1 MNRVIQIYLINT
13 LFFFL
18 LLYSNKALS
27 FEYNLYGSIQPEY
40 SLFID
45 GDGRH
50 NQSREKPS
58 ILGTA
63 NFTTFIQDDNAKIS
77 ISALSRYDREDHNRS
92 YFDFQKLK
100 YEYYFDDATIKLGNE
115 IVFWGVNE
123 SFHLVDIINQ
133 SNLAENLSGTKK
145 LGQPMIAASFYR
157 DFGDVDFYFLP
168 YFRERVFPGANGR
181 PRLKLEIDE
190 NSISYESSKSEK
202 HIDLAVRYS
211 LMIDDFDIG
220 FSHFYGHSRNPKLII
235 NQSSFKLDQHY
246 PLLSQ
251 TGIDIQATKDSWL
264 YKFEA
269 ISAELM
275 SERHLSAAGG
285 LEYTYYGLNNSS
297 QDLGLIIEYLFDDR
311 NDYPFNNEGSIGL
324 RWTRNDINSSA
335 LLAGSIIDLDGN
347 SNQFFIEYE
356 QRLKNDFKI
365 FVEAIISGSIDSSD
379 YNYAFKD
386 DSNFKIKIAKY
397 F

>member
-1 MNRVIQIYLINT
+1 MIRVIQLYLIYI
-13 LFFFL
+13 LFIV
-18 LLYSNKALS
+18 ALIS
-27 FEYNLYGSIQPEY
+27 PSRASSLEYNLYGSIQPEY
-40 SLFID
+40 SLFIN

-77 ISALSRYDREDHNRS
+77 ISALGRYDREDDNRS
-92 YFDFQKLK
+92 YFDLQKLK
-100 YEYYFDDATIKLGNE
+100 YEYYFDDATIKFGNE

-145 LGQPMIAASFYR
+145 LGQPMIALSFYK
-157 DFGDVDFYFLP
+157 DFGDVDFYMLP
-168 YFRERVFPGANGR
+168 YFREQVFPGTKGR
-181 PRLKLEIDE
+181 PRLKFEIDE
-190 NSISYESSKSEK
+190 NSISYESSKAEK
-202 HIDLAVRYS
+202 HTDFAIRYS
-211 LMIDDFDIG
+211 TIIDDFDIG
-220 FSHFYGHSRNPKLII
+220 ISHFHGNSRNPSLSI
-235 NQSSFKLDQHY
+235 NQSSFKLDQY
-246 PLLSQ
+246 YSLLSQ
-251 TGIDIQATKDSWL
+251 TGVDIQGTKDSWL
-264 YKFEA
+264 YKLEA

-275 SERHLSAAGG
+275 SERYFSAAGG
-285 LEYTYYGLNNSS
+285 FEYTYYGLRNSS
-297 QDLGLIIEYLFDDR
+297 QDLGIIIEYLFDDR
-311 NDYPFNNEGSIGL
+311 NDHPYNNEGSIGM
-324 RWTRNDINSSA
+324 RWTKNDIHSTA
-335 LLAGSIIDLDGN
+335 ILAGSIIDLDGN

-365 FVEAIISGSIDSSD
+365 FIESNINGSIDNSD

-386 DSNFKIKIAKY
+386 DTNLKIKLAKY

>member
-1 MNRVIQIYLINT
+1 
-13 LFFFL
+13 
-18 LLYSNKALS
+18 
-27 FEYNLYGSIQPEY
+27 
-40 SLFID
+40 
-45 GDGRH
+45 
-50 NQSREKPS
+50 
-58 ILGTA
+58 
-63 NFTTFIQDDNAKIS
+63 
-77 ISALSRYDREDHNRS
+77 
-92 YFDFQKLK
+92 
-100 YEYYFDDATIKLGNE
+100 
-115 IVFWGVNE
+115 
-123 SFHLVDIINQ
+123 
-133 SNLAENLSGTKK
+133 
-145 LGQPMIAASFYR
+145 MIAASFYR

-168 YFRERVFPGANGR
+168 YFRERIFPGANGR

-202 HIDLAVRYS
+202 HIDLALRYS

-356 QRLKNDFKI
+356 QRLKNEFKI

>member
-1 MNRVIQIYLINT
+1 VT
-13 LFFFL
+13 LL
-18 LLYSNKALS
+18 SSSRALS

-40 SLFID
+40 SLFTN
-45 GDGRH
+45 GDGKH

-145 LGQPMIAASFYR
+145 LGQPMIAASLNR
-157 DFGDVDFYFLP
+157 DFGDVDFYILP
-168 YFRERVFPGANGR
+168 YFREQIFPGAKGR

-211 LMIDDFDIG
+211 LMIDDYDIG
-220 FSHFYGHSRNPKLII
+220 FSHFYGHSRNPKLIL

-275 SERHLSAAGG
+275 SERHLSVAGG

-297 QDLGLIIEYLFDDR
+297 QDLGIIVEYLFDDR
-311 NDYPFNNEGSIGL
+311 NDHPFNNEGSIGL

-365 FVEAIISGSIDSSD
+365 FLEAIISGSIDSSD

-386 DSNFKIKIAKY
+386 DTNFKVKIAKY

>member
-1 MNRVIQIYLINT
+1 
-13 LFFFL
+13 
-18 LLYSNKALS
+18 
-27 FEYNLYGSIQPEY
+27 
-40 SLFID
+40 
-45 GDGRH
+45 
-50 NQSREKPS
+50 
-58 ILGTA
+58 
-63 NFTTFIQDDNAKIS
+63 
-77 ISALSRYDREDHNRS
+77 
-92 YFDFQKLK
+92 
-100 YEYYFDDATIKLGNE
+100 
-115 IVFWGVNE
+115 
-123 SFHLVDIINQ
+123 
-133 SNLAENLSGTKK
+133 
-145 LGQPMIAASFYR
+145 
-157 DFGDVDFYFLP
+157 
-168 YFRERVFPGANGR
+168 
-181 PRLKLEIDE
+181 
-190 NSISYESSKSEK
+190 
-202 HIDLAVRYS
+202 
-211 LMIDDFDIG
+211 MIDDYDIG
-220 FSHFYGHSRNPKLII
+220 FSHFYGHSRNPKLIL

-275 SERHLSAAGG
+275 SERHLSVAGG

-297 QDLGLIIEYLFDDR
+297 QDLGIIVEYLFDDR
-311 NDYPFNNEGSIGL
+311 NDHPFNNEGSIGL

-365 FVEAIISGSIDSSD
+365 FLEAIISGSIDSSD

-386 DSNFKIKIAKY
+386 DTNFKVKIAKY

>member
-13 LFFFL
+13 LFVFL

-45 GDGRH
+45 GDGKH

-63 NFTTFIQDDNAKIS
+63 NFSTFIQDDNAKIS

-181 PRLKLEIDE
+181 PRLELEIDE

-202 HIDLAVRYS
+202 HIDLALRYS

-386 DSNFKIKIAKY
+386 DSNLKIKIAKY

>member
-1 MNRVIQIYLINT
+1 MIRVIQLYLIYTFIIAT
-13 LFFFL
+13 LL
-18 LLYSNKALS
+18 SSSRVLS

-40 SLFID
+40 SLFTN
-45 GDGRH
+45 GDGIH

-77 ISALSRYDREDHNRS
+77 ISALGRYDREDHNRT

-168 YFRERVFPGANGR
+168 YFRERIFPGANGR

-202 HIDLAVRYS
+202 HIDLALRYS

-235 NQSSFKLDQHY
+235 NQSSFKLDQYY

-335 LLAGSIIDLDGN
+335 LLVGSIIDLDGN

-356 QRLKNDFKI
+356 QRLKNEFKI
-365 FVEAIISGSIDSSD
+365 FVEAIISGSINSSD

>member
-13 LFFFL
+13 LFVFL

-100 YEYYFDDATIKLGNE
+100 YEYYFDDASIKIGNE

-220 FSHFYGHSRNPKLII
+220 FSHFYGHSRNPKLNI

-275 SERHLSAAGG
+275 SERHFSAAGG

-335 LLAGSIIDLDGN
+335 LLVGSIIDLDGN

-356 QRLKNDFKI
+356 QRLKNEFKI
-365 FVEAIISGSIDSSD
+365 FVEAIISGSINSSD

>member
-1 MNRVIQIYLINT
+1 MIRVIQLYLIYTFIILT
-13 LFFFL
+13 LL
-18 LLYSNKALS
+18 SSSRALS

-40 SLFID
+40 SLFTN

-77 ISALSRYDREDHNRS
+77 ISALGRYDREDNNRS

-145 LGQPMIAASFYR
+145 LGQPMIAVSLYR
-157 DFGDVDFYFLP
+157 DFGDVDFYILP
-168 YFRERVFPGANGR
+168 YFREQIFPGANGR

-190 NSISYESSKSEK
+190 NSISYESSKAEK
-202 HIDLAVRYS
+202 HTDFAIRYS
-211 LMIDDFDIG
+211 TMIDDFDIG
-220 FSHFYGHSRNPKLII
+220 FYHFYGNSRNPKLSI
-235 NQSSFKLDQHY
+235 NQSSLKLDQYY

-251 TGIDIQATKDSWL
+251 TGIDIQATKDAWL
-264 YKFEA
+264 YKLEVIF
-269 ISAELM
+269 AELM
-275 SERHLSAAGG
+275 SEQYFSAAGG
-285 LEYTYYGLNNSS
+285 FEYTYYGFNNSS

-311 NDYPFNNEGSIGL
+311 NDQPFNNESSIGI
-324 RWTRNDINSSA
+324 RWTKNDINSTA
-335 LLAGSIIDLDGN
+335 LLAGSIVDLDGN

-365 FVEAIISGSIDSSD
+365 FIESIISGSIDSSD

-386 DSNFKIKIAKY
+386 DSIFKIKIAKY